1 MLVSHRKQFIFIK
14 SAKTA
19 GTSVEEYF
27 ERWCLPEGAY
37 QPSQGRPAEITAQG
51 VIGARHK
58 RYHATSG
65 GFTSHL
71 SAEGIREKVGPE
83 IWNRYFKF
91 TCIRNPYDKVV
102 SWFHMRMPKDDRD
115 RLGERD
121 FAETR
126 EMFRNWL
133 IIFPSTPN
141 DEMYTSIRG
150 DIIIDGVIRYERL
163 LEDIEAVCREE
174 AEIQQPDFEESAPV
188 ISPAQ
193 VGPEVATHPVKGPS
207 GDRRPPPSQSLLE
220 RKLNNITL

>member
-163 LEDIEAVCREE
+163 LEDIEAVCKRVDTPFEPALMPQRKVGKRDGFPGYREYYTPE
-174 AEIQQPDFEESAPV
+174 TKQIIRDRFAWEFEHFHYDPDDV
-188 ISPAQ
+188 
-193 VGPEVATHPVKGPS
+193 
-207 GDRRPPPSQSLLE
+207 
-220 RKLNNITL
+220 